1 MFRVTSGLSSVG
13 LFCGVSSLIC
23 VKKLCQQMAAGILSG
38 HGQNV
43 FSRCQFDTS
52 LRNRVDSNFPDSV
65 IEVARKL
72 ACTTFIEPLLVNT
85 LAPIAFPDIMPMN
98 SQTCVEPPQHF
109 VKGSNPSPFVPRRN
123 ISNAFITITDQ
134 NGVVKTA
141 KVSERNSSRRRN
153 SLREEN

>member
-1 MFRVTSGLSSVG
+1 MYSIRYYPIIIKKTHEHKWNVVLQKIPLNWPQVFLQLQTKCGEDGVDLYNDTCFEWQSGGLSSVG

-65 IEVARKL
+65 IEVARKPCL
-72 ACTTFIEPLLVNT
+72 HNFYRT
-85 LAPIAFPDIMPMN
+85 LISKYP
-98 SQTCVEPPQHF
+98 C
-109 VKGSNPSPFVPRRN
+109 SNCLPWYHAN
-123 ISNAFITITDQ
+123 
-134 NGVVKTA
+134 
-141 KVSERNSSRRRN
+141 E
-153 SLREEN
+153 

>member
-1 MFRVTSGLSSVG
+1 MTSGLSSVG